1 MPKQY
6 IPRLKRCVRTV
17 AQNVSNAIFC
27 YILLT
32 WIGRPKQ
39 TLKNLRPRA
48 KIPPLKFERKFR
60 HYRQENFG
68 LSLKPL
74 RQGTQGRM
82 NTHIA
87 LSTIKYG
94 NSLRRICMKALA
106 VPLNIIYED
115 ENTPHNVHASL
126 LYFRII
132 LFGGSADEHDTE
144 AN

>member
-6 IPRLKRCVRTV
+6 IPRLKRCVRTIE
-17 AQNVSNAIFC
+17 QNVSDLLFC

-32 WIGRPKQ
+32 WIARPKQ

-74 RQGTQGRM
+74 RQGTQGCM
-82 NTHIA
+82 NTHVA
-87 LSTIKYG
+87 LSTIESG
-94 NSLRRICMKALA
+94 NCL
-106 VPLNIIYED
+106 VNTYES
-115 ENTPHNVHASL
+115 AS
-126 LYFRII
+126 
-132 LFGGSADEHDTE
+132 
-144 AN
+144 